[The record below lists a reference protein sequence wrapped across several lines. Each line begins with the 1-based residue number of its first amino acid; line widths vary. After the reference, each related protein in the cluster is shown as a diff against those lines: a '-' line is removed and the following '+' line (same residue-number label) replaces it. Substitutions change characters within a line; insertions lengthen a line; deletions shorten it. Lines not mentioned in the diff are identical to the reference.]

1 MTVITAPSVQAG
13 PLKTDPPAVSE
24 TDQEPVNLYKLG
36 MLFVVKCSYWSCRA
50 GNEPDELDLTP
61 DRITASLGWGEGNGA
76 GQRCR
81 RRVRADGPMRPAP
94 V

>member
-76 GQRCR
+76 GQR
-81 RRVRADGPMRPAP
+81 
-94 V
+94 